1 MVTIGSTVRYR
12 GSVPECKG
20 INFTVVDISNDPF
33 VNDPQRSLDGH
44 RYVLRPQCDEGSGIP
59 PLSNVRR
66 QSIVPTW
73 AS

>member
-12 GSVPECKG
+12 GSVPECIG
-20 INFTVVDISNDPF
+20 INFTVVDITVDPF
-33 VNDPQRSLDGH
+33 VSDPERSLDGQ
-44 RYVLRPQCDEGSGIP
+44 RYVLRPQTDEGSGIP
-59 PLSNVRR
+59 PLRNVRR